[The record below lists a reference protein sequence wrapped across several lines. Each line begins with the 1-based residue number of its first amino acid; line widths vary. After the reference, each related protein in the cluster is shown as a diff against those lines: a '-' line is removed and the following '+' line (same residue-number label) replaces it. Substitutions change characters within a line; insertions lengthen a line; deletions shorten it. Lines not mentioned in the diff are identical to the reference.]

1 MSVSSGSTAF
11 LRERESERANVKM
24 SRSEVA
30 LRRQDKGKQEKKR
43 RKAATAA
50 AMMMAVERLSNGV
63 VGAWMAAACLA
74 PRVRRL
80 PVLKTKSTLRGAC
93 YSLTV

>member
-1 MSVSSGSTAF
+1 M
-11 LRERESERANVKM
+11 KM

-63 VGAWMAAACLA
+63 VGAWMAAAAAACLA